1 MLIDIS
7 GNIYAGRTPPE
18 HYEQLIAFLD
28 EVFFRDDDPETK
40 RDFMSL
46 LPKLYQPRYDP
57 CYNNFCVMEGDTVKA
72 AVGLYYNTVSAGG
85 EALRC
90 GGIGNVAVARDA
102 RSKGYMINCM
112 NQALDDMIA
121 SKTDFGLLGG
131 QRQRYGYFSF
141 EPAGLQYSFG
151 FNLSNIRHCFG
162 SDAENI
168 LDVREIA
175 PQDTQTLEAV
185 ERLLRSESCYA
196 PHQPDELYD
205 ILCSWRSRPFA
216 AFKGEAFRGFF
227 TVGREGGLGDF
238 KAVDADACKEMVLAV
253 FETVQNPQL
262 GFTVAP
268 FDKTGL
274 DFFTVTAENCSLRH
288 SECYTVLC
296 FERVLRA
303 FLKVKAAL
311 EPLCDG
317 EASFLIHG
325 RAGDENLAVSV
336 KAGVPEVA
344 KSQGPAA
351 FELGHHE
358 AMRAFIS
365 LSSAERRTFP
375 PQIAQWFPLP
385 MFTYH
390 FDSV

>member
-7 GNIYAGRTPPE
+7 DNIYAGRTPPG
-18 HYEQLIAFLD
+18 HYAQLIAFLD

-40 RDFMSL
+40 RDFLSL
-46 LPKLYQPRYDP
+46 LPKLYQQKYDP
-57 CYNNFCVMEGDTVKA
+57 CYNNLCVMEGDTIKA

-85 EALRC
+85 EMLRC

-121 SKTDFGLLGG
+121 SKADFGLLGG

-151 FNLSNIRHCFG
+151 FNLSNVRHCFG
-162 SDAENI
+162 SDAENV
-168 LDVREIA
+168 LEVKEVT
-175 PQDTQTLEAV
+175 PQDTQTLASIEQ
-185 ERLLRSESCYA
+185 LLSSEPCFA

-216 AFKGEAFRGFF
+216 AFRGGVFQGFF

-238 KAVDADACKEMVLAV
+238 KAVDAAAYKELILAA
-253 FETVQNPQL
+253 FETVQNPSL

-274 DFFTVTAENCSLRH
+274 DFFTTTAENCSLRH

-317 EASFLIHG
+317 EAAFLIHG
-325 RAGDENLAVSV
+325 RAGDENLTVSV

-344 KSQGPAA
+344 QSKGAA
-351 FELGHHE
+351 GFELGHHE
-358 AMRAFIS
+358 AIRAFFS
-365 LSSAERRTFP
+365 LSSAERRAFP